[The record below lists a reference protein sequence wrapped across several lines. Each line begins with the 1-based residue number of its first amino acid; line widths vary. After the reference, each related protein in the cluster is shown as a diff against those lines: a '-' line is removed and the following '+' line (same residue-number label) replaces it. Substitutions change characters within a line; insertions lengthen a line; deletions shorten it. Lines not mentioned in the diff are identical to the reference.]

1 MLAFGLLILAQ
12 AMPASNEGSN
22 REVREP
28 PSGPRLCSAVQV
40 TSPQIQETQLRGYS
54 ASQILDLRFRTTLG
68 RPLDGQHALEL
79 RVYTPKGH
87 LYQVLTVPVAGPIR
101 RPPAPRLREQNV
113 DRRAPSRTD
122 PADEAVMDEPDWKLS
137 FDTILPVGGTSIVTN
152 SLYGSWTVTPH
163 LDGSLKPCGPARQF
177 RIEP

>member
-1 MLAFGLLILAQ
+1 MLTLGLLILAQ
-12 AMPASNEGSN
+12 AMPAVNEGSN

-28 PSGPRLCSAVQV
+28 PSGPRLCSGVQV
-40 TSPQIQETQLRGYS
+40 TSPQVQETQLRGYS

-87 LYQVLTVPVAGPIR
+87 LYQVLTVPLTGPIR
-101 RPPAPRLREQNV
+101 RAPAPRPRERSA
-113 DRRAPSRTD
+113 DRPRTD
-122 PADEAVMDEPDWKLS
+122 PEPEAAIDEPDWKLT

-152 SLYGSWTVTPH
+152 SLYGSWTVIPH

-177 RIEP
+177 RIEQ